1 MTKALQP
8 IEIRL
13 VEGRPMV
20 SSLKVAEHFGKPH
33 KDVLKAIKNL
43 EIPEDFSRRNF
54 SPTSYKDAQGKERPA
69 YLMTRDGFVL
79 LAMGFTGKKAM
90 EWKIKYIEAFN
101 KMEKALK
108 LIAEE
113 KAKEVEGK
121 PSRVEAKQVEQK
133 ETPEIEHKEVISS
146 LDVAKA
152 INVKHAEL
160 LKRIRK
166 VKAPNFS
173 QCFIPSFYTIPG
185 NFKKYPMF
193 LITKEGLSLLVSRLQ
208 VEEKVKILL
217 KMLEDFDNKK
227 TKELASSA
235 GDGSTEMQTLQEMS
249 TLSDEVRRKVNELKE
264 SVRKLNSVTKKYCW
278 SYHKYQP
285 GNPVSIT
292 LKHFWEI
299 QDEVLHSLDGN
310 LHAIDSMSRTIL
322 RFAKEMPSNS

>member
-1 MTKALQP
+1 MK
-8 IEIRL
+8 
-13 VEGRPMV
+13 
-20 SSLKVAEHFGKPH
+20 K
-33 KDVLKAIKNL
+33 IKQL
-43 EIPEDFSRRNF
+43 EIPEDFNLRNF
-54 SPTSYKDAQGKERPA
+54 AEITYEDDRGRKQPA

-79 LAMGFTGKKAM
+79 LAMGFTGKRAM

-146 LDVAKA
+146 LEVAKA

-173 QCFIPSFYTIPG
+173 QYFIPSFYTTPG
-185 NFKKYPMF
+185 NFKRYPMF
-193 LITKEGLSLLVSRLQ
+193 LITKEGLSLLVSHLQ

-217 KMLEDFDNKK
+217 KMIEDFDSKK
-227 TKELASSA
+227 TKELAPSSA
-235 GDGSTEMQTLQEMS
+235 GDGSTEIQTLQEMS
-249 TLSDEVRRKVNELKE
+249 ILSDEVRRKVNELKE